1 MAKSREL
8 KRRIKAVGN
17 IRRITKTMQMIATAR
32 FQAALKR
39 ATLTKPYAQKIAELV
54 GELASATA
62 AGGKVAHPL
71 LSSGKAA
78 VGKILVLVIT
88 SNRGLCGGY
97 NSNVLRTA
105 VGFIK
110 EQEKAA
116 KIDIHLVGKKGQ
128 AFFRFLGRN
137 VAQFHSQF
145 GDQPRFEQVDQLAE
159 GYMKSFIAGEY
170 DGVYICSMNF
180 ISASRQ
186 TPKVTKVLPLDSPD
200 AKQKAESGA
209 LANVGAEYDY
219 SPDPKTLLDELL
231 PITAKTQMFQL
242 FNEAVVSE
250 QVARMVAMKAATDSA
265 GKMGKE
271 LNRRYN
277 RARQAAITT
286 ELTEIIAGSAA
297 LE

>member
-62 AGGKVAHPL
+62 SSGKVTHPL
-71 LSSGKAA
+71 LASGKTP

-97 NSNVLRTA
+97 NSNILRTA

-110 EQEKAA
+110 EQEKAS

-159 GYMKSFIAGEY
+159 GYMKSFIGGEY
-170 DGVYICSMNF
+170 DSVYICSMNF

-186 TPKVTKVLPLDSPD
+186 TPKVTKVLPLDSPA
-200 AKQKAESGA
+200 AKQGSDSGTI
-209 LANVGAEYDY
+209 ANLGAEYDY

-250 QVARMVAMKAATDSA
+250 QVARMVAMKSATDSA